1 MVIVWSVWKVVY
13 PLPNAYDEEDKF
25 DYNYQ
30 HINYLESEEELTEN
44 QDKTAL
50 KVQKL
55 EQRLVAI
62 AVEKLK
68 TLLASEQECKV

>member
-44 QDKTAL
+44 QDEAAL
-50 KVQKL
+50 KIQKL